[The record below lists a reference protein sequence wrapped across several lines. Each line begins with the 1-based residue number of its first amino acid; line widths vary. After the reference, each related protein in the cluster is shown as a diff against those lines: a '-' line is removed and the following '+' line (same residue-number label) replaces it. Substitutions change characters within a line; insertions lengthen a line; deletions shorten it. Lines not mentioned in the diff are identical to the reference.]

1 MTTFVHSYRNAV
13 RMISNNALMV
23 VDLTGAAH
31 GEALDRACNVSVE
44 LGREAA
50 KRTGSFEKVTTSD
63 EIEDQEFLTAV
74 ASDILNGGIV
84 RPSTGNVREAALYRM
99 SLSSDE
105 RAAFDS
111 R

>member
-1 MTTFVHSYRNAV
+1 MTVLVHNYRDAV
-13 RMISNNALMV
+13 RLISNNALMV

-31 GEALDRACNVSVE
+31 GDALDQACGVSVE
-44 LGREAA
+44 LGREAV
-50 KRTGSFEKVTTSD
+50 KRTGSFERVTTAD
-63 EIEDQEFLTAV
+63 EIEGQEFLALV

-99 SLSSDE
+99 SLSTDE
-105 RAAFDS
+105 RAALDN